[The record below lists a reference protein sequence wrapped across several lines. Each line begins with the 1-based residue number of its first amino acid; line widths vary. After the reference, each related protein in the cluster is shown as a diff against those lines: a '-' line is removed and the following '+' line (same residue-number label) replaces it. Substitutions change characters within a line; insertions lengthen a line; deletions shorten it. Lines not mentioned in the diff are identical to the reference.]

1 LRELKLLRVKNIFD
15 CTSTSR
21 KFEINIRYTI
31 MQMVDK
37 PKTTEKANYIR
48 TCNHLCTR

>member
-1 LRELKLLRVKNIFD
+1 
-15 CTSTSR
+15 
-21 KFEINIRYTI
+21 
-31 MQMVDK
+31 MQMVEK